1 MAIACALPLPWAPEP
16 LSPHLDRHNA
26 MVSRGHEITPF
37 SDGLASRTAG
47 DVDTEGWPR
56 LVFFVMLI
64 LIIFNYVVNVHI
76 IEQMYT
82 MIKSMHIVAVF
93 M

>member
-1 MAIACALPLPWAPEP
+1 MSC
-16 LSPHLDRHNA
+16 
-26 MVSRGHEITPF
+26 VSI
-37 SDGLASRTAG
+37 
-47 DVDTEGWPR
+47 
-56 LVFFVMLI
+56 FVM
-64 LIIFNYVVNVHI
+64 LIIFNYEVNVHI